1 MSTVITRVAGHLITA
16 TREGGSWEAQ
26 IDAHL
31 PVMEREFDLRSTY
44 CSPVLEMA
52 VNAAMCEVLGFAET
66 IQEGSW

>member
-26 IDAHL
+26 IDTHL

-66 IQEGSW
+66 IREGSW

>member
-1 MSTVITRVAGHLITA
+1 MSTVTTRVAGHLITT
-16 TREGGSWEAQ
+16 TRVGDSWEAQ
-26 IDAHL
+26 IDTHL